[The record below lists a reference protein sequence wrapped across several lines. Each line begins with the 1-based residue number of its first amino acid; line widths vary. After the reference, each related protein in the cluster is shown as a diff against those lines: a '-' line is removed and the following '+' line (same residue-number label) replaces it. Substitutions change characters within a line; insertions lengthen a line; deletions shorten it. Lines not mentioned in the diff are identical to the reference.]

1 MSALDKAQF
10 EFAQEL
16 FCKSVDETIQNIKEA
31 KTDELKIKF
40 IIGAFEAM
48 NAGTKLEGEMFSG
61 YYTAITEI
69 FEITNKLSNRI
80 AVLEER
86 LEV

>member
-16 FCKSVDETIQNIKEA
+16 FCDTVDKTIQNIKEA

-40 IIGAFEAM
+40 IIIALEAL
-48 NAGTKLEGEMFSG
+48 NAGTKLEGELFSG
-61 YYTAITEI
+61 FYTAIAEMV
-69 FEITNKLSNRI
+69 EITNKLSNRI

-86 LEV
+86 LE